1 MLKRRLAVLGVLW
14 LGFMGV
20 SYPKDG
26 NIRHADFEDFSEG
39 TLGNAGANLYVSKK
53 GTVQVI
59 NQWDLNRDG
68 YVDLVLSNTHDNM
81 SVVDALVYWGSPE
94 GPRSLLPELWR
105 ERPLAQVVY
114 GLMDGSDQVT
124 RLPSFGGGRS
134 AVADLNRDGFPDL
147 VFCNYIHNYPG
158 VRTAYV
164 YWGSRDGY
172 SRVGRTELPTRW
184 AAGVVARD
192 LNSDGYPDL
201 VFANQG
207 VEAGAEKISPKVNLS
222 SYIYWGSANGF
233 DPDQPGLV
241 PTRGARDVAAGDVN
255 GDGDSDLIFVNN
267 SPQAKGVQVFLGRK
281 GVYTADRS
289 WATET
294 AAPGSV
300 GSGDLDRDGYD
311 DVVVTTSGE
320 GGQDG
325 SLLLFFGGKD
335 GPVPSRSQT
344 LPAIAPTGSE
354 IADLDGNGYL
364 DLAVSN
370 SSNEE
375 PLPESYVYWGG
386 PEGFSVQR
394 RSQLPTLAPA
404 DVASGDLNQDGH
416 PDLVFANSHDGT
428 TVDVPSYVYWG
439 SPTGFAPY
447 MRTDLQGFGGNSV
460 NVADLNQDGHL
471 EVVLVNRWSG
481 THPGK
486 VLNNIYWGN
495 PHHYYSTASRTALP
509 GLGAYAVAV
518 ADLDDDGFNDLV
530 LTNSYA
536 EYSWVYWGSPEGYSP
551 GNRQELA
558 VANAHGVSAADL
570 NRDGFLE
577 LVFTHGRG
585 QKLGTIYWGGEEGYA
600 DARRTS
606 LPLKNQRCSNNR
618 VADLNH
624 DGHLDLLFPGS
635 WYGIHQIFWGDR
647 DGYSPERS
655 WSRVLPAGNVELA
668 DLNSDGNLDFMLVGS
683 FDPETRK
690 YTGNSYLLW
699 GTPEGVPTLEGKVE
713 LEGHSPIECG
723 IADLNRDGH
732 LDLVMSNYM
741 SGRTRT
747 LPVFIYWGG
756 EGGTYSRTNR
766 TDLPAYSS
774 SAIQTVDLNRDGYP
788 EIVVHNHMKDG
799 DHSINTYIYWNGP
812 EGFHRD
818 RKTEIPSF
826 GPHYSQMTDP
836 GDLYTRRLEEKYV
849 SPPLELPGSGGVRLV
864 WEGEEPHGARLQ
876 FQIRTASSRDGLESA
891 DWMGPSGA
899 GSFYQESGAE
909 IAGLDGTRRWAQY
922 RAVFTSPA
930 GGVWPILSAVELQ
943 AR

>member
-14 LGFMGV
+14 LGFVGV
-20 SYPKDG
+20 SHPSDG
-26 NIRHADFEDFSEG
+26 KIRHADFEDFSQG
-39 TLGNAGANLYVSKK
+39 TLGNAGANLYVSRK

-114 GLMDGSDQVT
+114 GLMDRNDQVT

-164 YWGSRDGY
+164 YWGSGDGY

-207 VEAGAEKISPKVNLS
+207 VEAGAEKISPKVDLS

-233 DPDQPGLV
+233 DPDRPGLV
-241 PTRGARDVAAGDVN
+241 PTLGARDVISGDVN
-255 GDGDSDLIFVNN
+255 GDGDPDLIFVNN
-267 SPQAKGVQVFLGRK
+267 SPQAKGVQVFLGRQ

-289 WATET
+289 WTSET
-294 AAPGSV
+294 APPGSV

-311 DVVVTTSGE
+311 DVVVTVSGE
-320 GGQDG
+320 GPQDG
-325 SLLLFFGGKD
+325 SLLLFFGGKE
-335 GPVPSRSQT
+335 GPVPSRNQT

-386 PEGFSVQR
+386 TEGFSVQR

-404 DVASGDLNQDGH
+404 DVASGDLNRDGH
-416 PDLVFANSHDGT
+416 PDLVFANSHDAE

-447 MRTDLQGFGGNSV
+447 MRTELQGFGGNSV

-495 PHHYYSTASRTALP
+495 PHHYYSIASRTALP
-509 GLGAYAVAV
+509 GRGAYAVAV
-518 ADLDDDGFNDLV
+518 ADLNDDGFNDLV
-530 LTNSYA
+530 LSNSYVG
-536 EYSWVYWGSPEGYSP
+536 YSWLYWGSREGYSP

-558 VANAHGVSAADL
+558 VDNAIGVSAADL
-570 NRDGFLE
+570 NRDGYLE
-577 LVFTHGRG
+577 LIFTHGRS

-600 DARRTS
+600 DTRRNS
-606 LPLKNQRCSNNR
+606 LPLKNQRCSSNR

-624 DGHLDLLFPGS
+624 DGYLDLLFPGS
-635 WYGIHQIFWGDR
+635 WYGIYQIFWGDR

-655 WSRVLPAGNVELA
+655 WSQVLPAGNVELA

-690 YTGNSYLLW
+690 YTGKSYLLW
-699 GTPEGVPTLEGKVE
+699 GTPEGIPTLEGKVE

-774 SAIQTVDLNRDGYP
+774 SAIQTVDLNRDSYP

-836 GDLYTRRLEEKYV
+836 GDLYTRRLEEEYI
-849 SPPLELPGSGGVRLV
+849 SPPLELSGAGGVRLV
-864 WEGEEPHGARLQ
+864 WEGEELHGARLQ
-876 FQIRTASSRDGLESA
+876 FQVRTASSRDGLESA
-891 DWMGPSGA
+891 EWTGPSGA
-899 GSFYQESGAE
+899 GSFYRESGTG

-930 GGVWPILSAVELQ
+930 GGIWPILSAVEL
-943 AR
+943 R

>member
-1 MLKRRLAVLGVLW
+1 M
-14 LGFMGV
+14 
-20 SYPKDG
+20 
-26 NIRHADFEDFSEG
+26 
-39 TLGNAGANLYVSKK
+39 
-53 GTVQVI
+53 
-59 NQWDLNRDG
+59 
-68 YVDLVLSNTHDNM
+68 
-81 SVVDALVYWGSPE
+81 
-94 GPRSLLPELWR
+94 
-105 ERPLAQVVY
+105 
-114 GLMDGSDQVT
+114 
-124 RLPSFGGGRS
+124 
-134 AVADLNRDGFPDL
+134 
-147 VFCNYIHNYPG
+147 
-158 VRTAYV
+158 
-164 YWGSRDGY
+164 
-172 SRVGRTELPTRW
+172 
-184 AAGVVARD
+184 
-192 LNSDGYPDL
+192 
-201 VFANQG
+201 
-207 VEAGAEKISPKVNLS
+207 
-222 SYIYWGSANGF
+222 
-233 DPDQPGLV
+233 
-241 PTRGARDVAAGDVN
+241 
-255 GDGDSDLIFVNN
+255 
-267 SPQAKGVQVFLGRK
+267 
-281 GVYTADRS
+281 
-289 WATET
+289 
-294 AAPGSV
+294 
-300 GSGDLDRDGYD
+300 
-311 DVVVTTSGE
+311 
-320 GGQDG
+320 
-325 SLLLFFGGKD
+325 
-335 GPVPSRSQT
+335 
-344 LPAIAPTGSE
+344 
-354 IADLDGNGYL
+354 
-364 DLAVSN
+364 SN
-370 SSNEE
+370 SSNED

-404 DVASGDLNQDGH
+404 DVASGDLNRDGH
-416 PDLVFANSHDGT
+416 PDLIFANSHDSK

-447 MRTDLQGFGGNSV
+447 MRTELQGFGGNSV

-509 GLGAYAVAV
+509 GRGAYAVAV
-518 ADLDDDGFNDLV
+518 ADLNDDSFNDLV
-530 LTNSYA
+530 LTNSYVG
-536 EYSWVYWGSPEGYSP
+536 YSWLYWGSREGYSP

-570 NRDGFLE
+570 NRDGYLE
-577 LVFTHGRG
+577 LVFTHGSG
-585 QKLGTIYWGGEEGYA
+585 QKLGTIYWGGVEGYA

-618 VADLNH
+618 VADLNR

-635 WYGIHQIFWGDR
+635 WYGIYQIFWGDR

-655 WSRVLPAGNVELA
+655 WSQVLPAGNVELA

-699 GTPEGVPTLEGKVE
+699 GTPEGIPTLEGKVE

-747 LPVFIYWGG
+747 LPVFIYWGA
-756 EGGTYSRTNR
+756 EGGAYSRTNR

-836 GDLYTRRLEEKYV
+836 GDLYTRRLEEEYV
-849 SPPLELPGSGGVRLV
+849 SPPLELPGPGGVRLI

-876 FQIRTASSRDGLESA
+876 FQIRTASSRAGLKSA
-891 DWMGPSGA
+891 EWTGPSGA
-899 GSFYQESGAE
+899 DSFYQESGTE
-909 IAGLDGTRRWAQY
+909 IAGLNGKRRWAQY

-943 AR
+943 VRGATSLSPRRGGRPGGATSLSPRRGDFQSPRRGDFQSPRRGDFQSPSWERRRGDIQSPAPTLSCCCDGAPGRLETAPPGTNTLPKSVQSDTSAYRSSTAAFHPRPPGRPECGPRPDSSPTPEKPSWARRRRSLPSR